1 MANTIQLKRSNISGR
16 IPGTSPAAALASGEL
31 AFNFAD
37 NKLYFGNNSGNTTD
51 ITDVITKATN
61 SVLGKASF
69 ASADFAVTNGA
80 VTIASGG
87 VSNTQLAGSISDGKL
102 NKITA
107 PNKIEIQSLDIDNA
121 QDIAADLVAT
131 DTIIVDDGAA
141 GTNRKSAIS
150 RLATLMGGN
159 GLAVSGATLAVGV
172 DGATVELSSDAVRV
186 KDGGITLA
194 KMAANSIN
202 SDQYVD
208 GSIDTIHIGDFQITA
223 GKIATGAVVASKLEN
238 TTSASTGAVTSDKFR
253 PGAVNEAALGDNSVS
268 NAKMKDNSV
277 DTDELVN
284 DAVTAIKIVD
294 NITLAGDCGTTGD
307 FQVGGDLTVI
317 GTQTQVNSTTV
328 TLDDVVLTLG
338 GDTAPANNTGVDM
351 GIEFRYKNAQVGAQ
365 IGFFGYDDSVSKFT
379 MLTSTSNSSGAYTG
393 SPGVLKIG
401 TLEASSVTGA
411 TINCGTF

>member
-1 MANTIQLKRSNISGR
+1 MANTIQLKRSNVGGR
-16 IPGTSPAAALASGEL
+16 VPGANSIPAIVTGEL
-31 AFNFAD
+31 AINFAD
-37 NKLYFGNNSGNTTD
+37 NRLYYGNNSGNTTD
-51 ITDVITKATN
+51 IMTVIH
-61 SVLGKASF
+61 G
-69 ASADFAVTNGA
+69 VTNA
-80 VTIASGG
+80 
-87 VSNTQLAGSISDGKL
+87 QLAGSIADSKL

-121 QDIAADLVAT
+121 QDIGAALVAT

-150 RLATLMGGN
+150 RLATLMGGA
-159 GLAVSGATLAVGV
+159 GLGVSDATLSVGV
-172 DGATVELSSDAVRV
+172 DGATVEINNDAVRV

-208 GSIDTIHIGDFQITA
+208 GSIDSAHIGDFQITQS
-223 GKIATGAVVASKLEN
+223 KIDNGAVVAGHLQN
-238 TTSASTGAVTSDKFR
+238 TTSASTGAVTSNKFR

-268 NAKMKDNSV
+268 NAKMKDDSV
-277 DTDELVN
+277 NTDEIVN
-284 DAVTAIKIVD
+284 NAVTADKIAD
-294 NITLAGDCGTTGD
+294 NITLAGNCGSAGD
-307 FQVGGDLTVI
+307 FSVGGDLTVI
-317 GTQTQVNSTTV
+317 GSTTTVNSTTV

-338 GDTAPANNTGVDM
+338 GDTVPSNNTGVDM

-365 IGFFGYDDSVSKFT
+365 IGFFGYDDSISKFT
-379 MLTSTSNSSGAYTG
+379 MLSSTSNSGGAYSG
-393 SPGVLKIG
+393 SLGALKIS